1 MAARKGDR
9 RRPEPPGPRSPPR
22 APRSSSRIPLRPPP
36 HGSMPPFR
44 ILGGLLAGP
53 LVPTV
58 VPTGL
63 LVPIENCPWWRPPKW
78 NVNSAPAGP
87 FESAAHA
94 APITKRAPVLPEHH
108 KRGSS
113 SRTAALATGSCN
125 GPTIRSPSRGVRSR
139 DGGSPQGPVLRDKP
153 ARAFADS
160 RFHSRCQH
168 EHGVRSA
175 GPPHCTPARARSHP
189 AIPRPGRPPE
199 AAPHRLPPRV
209 PTAAPERRQARS
221 APPQPTLRT
230 PAPGRPRRPR
240 PADTAEDDL
249 PDSSQYG
256 NSSHPQR
263 RMRAVQRASD
273 LASQVNPVEP
283 RYGIEP

>member
-1 MAARKGDR
+1 VAAREGDG

-36 HGSMPPFR
+36 HGSMPPLR

-63 LVPIENCPWWRPPKW
+63 LVLIEKLSLVAATEVECELR
-78 NVNSAPAGP
+78 ARRP
-87 FESAAHA
+87 FESAAHT
-94 APITKRAPVLPEHH
+94 APNTKRAAALPEHH
-108 KRGSS
+108 KRGGCGPALPLWRPAHATARRSDHPVPGYAPA
-113 SRTAALATGSCN
+113 TAAPRRAPYSATSPPGPSPTAGSTPAAN
-125 GPTIRSPSRGVRSR
+125 ISTAYA
-139 DGGSPQGPVLRDKP
+139 PQGHR
-153 ARAFADS
+153 
-160 RFHSRCQH
+160 
-168 EHGVRSA
+168 
-175 GPPHCTPARARSHP
+175 TARARSHP

-209 PTAAPERRQARS
+209 PTAAPERRQAPS
-221 APPQPTLRT
+221 APHQPTLRT

-240 PADTAEDDL
+240 PADTTEDDL
-249 PDSSQYG
+249 PDSSQHG

-263 RMRAVQRASD
+263 RIRLSSELLTWPHR
-273 LASQVNPVEP
+273 
-283 RYGIEP
+283 